1 MAGKRRFGRV
11 RKLPSGCYQA
21 RYSGPDGND
30 RPAPHTFADKAGA
43 ERWLTLKEAE
53 IVSGD
58 WLNPDA
64 GRVSF
69 KDYAEA
75 WVSERPGLRVKTI
88 ERYEGVVRLH
98 LVPTLGALGVGDI
111 KEPHVRKWRKKL
123 VDNGVGEATLA
134 KSYRLLKAIMNTAV
148 ADGLIKRNPCQIKGG
163 GSENAPERPV
173 LSIGQVYTLAEVIE
187 PRFRALV
194 LLTTFANLRWGEAV
208 ALRRRDLDLDA
219 RTVRVERTL
228 IEVAGKPLHFGP
240 PKTEAGTRTL
250 PIPSVILAD
259 LRLHLD
265 RFAEQ
270 GDAGLVFVGERGAM
284 LRRSGFRRIWRR
296 ALEEAGLTGIRFH
309 DLRHTGSTLAAIAG
323 ATLPE
328 LKERMGHVS
337 DRAAMIYLHATAQR
351 HQEIADTLSAMT
363 TAELKQTPTS
373 RSGTQRARKGE
384 NAS

>member
-1 MAGKRRFGRV
+1 MAKRRFGRV
-11 RKLPSGCYQA
+11 RQLPSGRWQV
-21 RYSGPDGND
+21 RYRGPDGID
-30 RPAPHTFADKAGA
+30 RSAPHTFPSKTEAN
-43 ERWLTLKEAE
+43 RWLTLKEAE

-69 KDYAEA
+69 KEYAEA

-88 ERYEGVVRLH
+88 ERYEGVVRLY
-98 LVPTLGALGVGDI
+98 LVPTFGALAVGDI
-111 KEPHVRKWRKKL
+111 KDPHVRRWRKKL
-123 VDNGVGEATLA
+123 VDGGVGEATLA

-148 ADGLIKRNPCQIKGG
+148 GDGLLKRNPCQIKGG

-173 LSIGQVYTLAEVIE
+173 LSIGQVYTLAEVIG

-194 LLTTFANLRWGEAV
+194 LLTMFANLRWGEAV
-208 ALRRRDLDLDA
+208 ALRRKDLDLDA

-250 PIPSVILAD
+250 PLPSVILAD
-259 LRLHLD
+259 LRSHLE
-265 RFAEQ
+265 RFAEN
-270 GDAGLVFVGERGAM
+270 GDTGLVFVGERGAM
-284 LRRSGFRRIWRR
+284 LRRTGFQRIWRK
-296 ALEEAGLTGIRFH
+296 ALRDAGLTGIRFH

-337 DRAAMIYLHATAQR
+337 DRAAMIYLHATEER

-363 TAELKQTPTS
+363 KAELEKPKS
-373 RSGTQRARKGE
+373 RSGTQRARKR
-384 NAS
+384 

>member
-11 RKLPSGCYQA
+11 RKLPSGRYQA

-30 RPAPHTFADKAGA
+30 RPAPFTFADKVGA

-64 GRVSF
+64 GRVLF

-75 WVSERPGLRVKTI
+75 WVSERAGLRVKTI

-98 LVPTLGALGVGDI
+98 LVPTFGALGVGDI

-148 ADGLIKRNPCQIKGG
+148 GDGLIKRNPCQIKGG

-208 ALRRRDLDLDA
+208 ALRRKDLDLDA

-250 PIPSVILAD
+250 PIPSVIVAD
-259 LRLHLD
+259 LRSHLD
-265 RFAEQ
+265 RFSEK

-284 LRRSGFRRIWRR
+284 LRRGGFRRIWLR
-296 ALEEAGLTGIRFH
+296 ALKRAGLVGIRFH

-337 DRAAMIYLHATAQR
+337 DRAAMIYLHATEQR
-351 HQEIADTLSAMT
+351 HQVIADTLSAMT
-363 TAELKQTPTS
+363 KAELKKTS
-373 RSGTQRARKGE
+373 KGRSGTQRARKRK